1 MDQIGATTGSPSRAA
16 VMVTALCW
24 VVVVFDG
31 YDLIVYGTV
40 LPALLAEPGWGL
52 TPAAA
57 GLLGSLAFLGMLFGA
72 LLAGA
77 LCDRLGRRTT
87 ILGCVLWFSLFTGL
101 CAIAVGPAA
110 LGAFRLLAGLGL
122 GGLVPSANA
131 LGAEFVGA
139 RHRSVVATLMMSGVP
154 IGGSAAAVIG
164 IAVLPA
170 HGWRPMFGIA
180 LLALV
185 LVLPVCV
192 WRLPESPAWLR
203 SRGRVAEAERVERR
217 FGLPGD
223 PASST
228 PVTGPAVLTPV
239 TGPAALTAEAAL
251 VSGPAAL
258 FRGQLLRPTVLFAAA
273 TLATLFAWYG
283 LGTWLPA
290 LMRRAGFELGPA
302 LVFLLALNLGAVAG
316 SLVSA
321 WGGVRFGPV
330 RTAVLACLA
339 ASVGLLVLIGSPGT
353 AVSYAALVLAG
364 VGTHGTQ
371 CLIIAAVA
379 SHYPATLRGSAL
391 GVALGVG
398 RIGAVAAPQVGGLL
412 LSAGF
417 GVDANFLVFA
427 VAAAVAGS
435 ILLLVRT
442 DPPARRPKRRAP
454 RVPGRA
460 VPSAGRGC

>member
-1 MDQIGATTGSPSRAA
+1 MDQIGATTTSPSRAA

-217 FGLPGD
+217 FGLPGE
-223 PASST
+223 PASS
-228 PVTGPAVLTPV
+228 TPV

-460 VPSAGRGC
+460 APSAGRGC

>member
-1 MDQIGATTGSPSRAA
+1 MDQIGTTTASPSRAA
-16 VMVTALCW
+16 VVVTALCW

-57 GLLGSLAFLGMLFGA
+57 GLLGSLAFVGMLFGA

-77 LCDRLGRRTT
+77 LCDRFGRRTT
-87 ILGCVLWFSLFTGL
+87 ILGCVLWFSVFTGL
-101 CAIAVGPAA
+101 CAIAAGPAA

-139 RHRSVVATLMMSGVP
+139 RHRSVVATLTMSGVP
-154 IGGSAAAVIG
+154 IGGSVAAVIG

-203 SRGRVAEAERVERR
+203 SRGRAAEAERVERR
-217 FGLPGD
+217 FGLPD
-223 PASST
+223 ELDEATPAIG
-228 PVTGPAVLTPV
+228 PAAPAIGPAVPAI
-239 TGPAALTAEAAL
+239 GP
-251 VSGPAAL
+251 
-258 FRGQLLRPTVLFAAA
+258 
-273 TLATLFAWYG
+273 ATLFAWYG

-302 LVFLLALNLGAVAG
+302 LAFLLALNLGAVAG
-316 SLVSA
+316 SVVSA

-339 ASVGLLVLIGSPGT
+339 ASIGLLVLIGSPGT
-353 AVSYAALVLAG
+353 
-364 VGTHGTQ
+364 
-371 CLIIAAVA
+371 
-379 SHYPATLRGSAL
+379 
-391 GVALGVG
+391 
-398 RIGAVAAPQVGGLL
+398 
-412 LSAGF
+412 
-417 GVDANFLVFA
+417 
-427 VAAAVAGS
+427 
-435 ILLLVRT
+435 
-442 DPPARRPKRRAP
+442 
-454 RVPGRA
+454 
-460 VPSAGRGC
+460 